1 MLCGGSGNGV
11 FTAWKRAKQG
21 GIEATPVETLEVVV
35 FSPKSLL
42 MQESSPRNVISGRSA
57 SAHFLYLGLPFLSSS
72 PSSSLVCLNPFSVFH
87 GSPSLTGWVIS
98 PQKILKP
105 SEWKW
110 EFTPVNAT

>member
-21 GIEATPVETLEVVV
+21 GIEATPVETLEV
-35 FSPKSLL
+35 
-42 MQESSPRNVISGRSA
+42 
-57 SAHFLYLGLPFLSSS
+57 LYLGLPFLSSS

-87 GSPSLTGWVIS
+87 GSPSVIGWVIS

-110 EFTPVNAT
+110 EFTPVNATDLEIGSSQR